1 MHVRTHAPAVVAL
14 AVIVFAI
21 AALAPRAAAG
31 ADAAALDAASIARL
45 AFVGDA
51 QVSADGRRIAY
62 VVAHVDPDKD
72 NYQGDIWLIDGQAAP
87 RLLIGGV
94 ADDSRPRWS
103 PDGTLLAF
111 LSNRTEARQIH
122 ILDMRGGGLTADRG
136 EVGRRRLHLSPMAGA
151 SPRARRVR
159 GAGKRRRQGRVWN
172 AFSIAR
178 TVRRVS
184 PRQRSRLWVVDATV
198 ITARRSGRCG
208 MGARNPRTHW
218 TPDGEALVFS
228 APPDRTACRPD
239 RHRTFRV
246 AAAGARATPMT
257 ARRGPDNARWR
268 SRATEDH
275 WTGFDEQQPPRSATT
290 NRLYVAAPAGAALG
304 PATDVTGEFDRNV
317 DESVMSD
324 TPLPTGGGGARAS
337 FDASGRA
344 LYFIAA
350 DRGLAQ
356 LYRVDARG
364 GKPAVVSAPLRGD
377 LREFSIARTGRI
389 AAVFGS
395 PTQPYDVWTL
405 DRPGGRWVQRT
416 THGRDALAGATFAP
430 YEELWTESFDG
441 TRIQGWLLTPPGFD
455 AAKKHPLMLYIH
467 GGPHAMYGESF
478 FHEFQVL
485 ANAGF
490 LVLIANP
497 RGSTGY
503 GADFAN
509 SVQYRYPG
517 DDYRDLMS
525 VLDAV
530 IARGYVDATRLGVG
544 GGGGGGVL
552 TSWTIAQTGRFAAAL
567 VERPVVDWASFAA
580 VSDLN
585 LYFVQHWFRDF
596 PWRAPTISRADAEP
610 GRQVTPVSYPER
622 AGLPHAAGP
631 VYRVLQRAQ
640 DAGKPVKL
648 ALFLPVARPV
658 AKRAT
663 AASNGSI
670 IRSSAGFCRRPLF
683 RVLYTDHAARNTRL
697 KRSWREADTC
707 SSSVELT

>member
-122 ILDMRGGGLTADRG
+122 ILDMRGGEAWPLTAEKSGVGAFAWSPD
-136 EVGRRRLHLSPMAGA
+136 GRRIAYLARPAESGA
-151 SPRARRVR
+151 PKKEN
-159 GAGKRRRQGRVWN
+159 GAGKARVTERL
-172 AFSIAR
+172 FYR
-178 TVRRVS
+178 TDGA
-184 PRQRSRLWVVDATV
+184 PGFLPQQRSQLWVVDATV
-198 ITARRSGRCG
+198 DHGPAIGPLWDGRTEPSEP
-208 MGARNPRTHW
+208 AW

-228 APPDRTACRPD
+228 ALPDPDPPAAPIDTEL
-239 RHRTFRV
+239 FRV
-246 AAAGARATPMT
+246 AVAAGARATPMT
-257 ARRGPDNARWR
+257 ARRGPDNGPVAIARDGR
-268 SRATEDH
+268 IA

-544 GGGGGGVL
+544 GGSGGGVL

-596 PWRAPTISRADAEP
+596 PWRAPQDYFARSTLN
-610 GRQVTPVSYPER
+610 QVDKVTTPVLVIQSEQD
-622 AGLPHAAGP
+622 
-631 VYRVLQRAQ
+631 YRTPQ
-640 DAGKPVKL
+640 DQGIGYYNALRMLGKPAKL
-648 ALFLPVARPV
+648 ALFPGSSHGLSRNGPPGQRVERLGIILDWFGGRLLPPPAVPR
-658 AKRAT
+658 
-663 AASNGSI
+663 
-670 IRSSAGFCRRPLF
+670 SAG
-683 RVLYTDHAARNTRL
+683 D
-697 KRSWREADTC
+697 
-707 SSSVELT
+707 